1 MLNSIFDGMD
11 GEFSAR
17 LRSHKVSTRTSR
29 TREGEITL
37 TSQVAVAEARFSL
50 NVLDR
55 LHEPNFIAFRRPT
68 SDGDSFIIYEIIGV
82 RPMHYQMLGMGISV
96 PKVIRREFLERI
108 DGSWKASDETWIDVI
123 AVPTGYRMKI
133 KDDRLEFERSNLT
146 PLVGSEAHILSKET
160 VKEFLCVDEGV
171 AIGNLIGFDLPL
183 TVNIAEMVRYHTG
196 IFGFTGCGKSNLCS
210 FLIRKALERMRRMSI
225 VIFDVAGEYLIH
237 LLDLEPHLF
246 STEDFGDDVDRV
258 MDSQAIPETL
268 ENILNRQII
277 ADSVQRLLDEGKI
290 QRLSLSYPLEPIP
303 LTMGLI
309 LDLFG
314 DIARSRRRESV
325 QATVALN
332 KLNRFVLGR
341 GYDNEVPLEAIAED
355 TQARTE
361 LERILQE
368 FMASVHS
375 MSGTVKDIQ
384 TIISILEEGSPQE
397 IGGEHEGVIRN
408 AEWLAAQVAVGEYTG
423 VNIVYLPDP
432 TIARQV
438 VSRFINQ
445 LLWLKKT
452 RGVGRTVLTIL
463 DEAQEFIP
471 DRTRK
476 DNYTEQSNIAVEALL
491 RQGRKYRANC
501 WICSQRVAHLNVNAL
516 QQLHS
521 YFVSVLPRFYDRM
534 VIADAF
540 SLSYDLL
547 DRTTELDIGEWLFV
561 SYKATKQRNV
571 PAFIKTPNNEEIV
584 AERLE
589 SLRSGYEY

>member
-1 MLNSIFDGMD
+1 MSSQIFDEMD

-17 LRSHKVSTRTSR
+17 LRSHRVTTRTSR

-55 LHEPNFIAFRRPT
+55 LHEPNFIAFHRPT
-68 SDGDSFIIYEIIGV
+68 RSGEVFIIYEVVAV
-82 RPMHYQMLGMGISV
+82 RPMHYQMLGMDISV
-96 PKVIRREFLERI
+96 PKVIRREFLETI
-108 DGSWKASDETWIDVI
+108 DRGWRASDETWIDVI
-123 AVPTGYRMKI
+123 AVPTGYLMRI
-133 KDDRLEFERSNLT
+133 ENGRLEFERSNLT

-160 VKEFLCVDEGV
+160 VKEFLCVEDGV

-183 TVNIAEMVRYHTG
+183 TVNISEMVRYHTG

-210 FLIRKALERMRRMSI
+210 FLIRRALEKIEGISI

-237 LLDLEPHLF
+237 LLDLEPRLF
-246 STEDFGDDVDRV
+246 STENFRGDVDRV

-268 ENILNRQII
+268 EQMIDRDVIMKRI
-277 ADSVQRLLDEGKI
+277 QRLIDMGRI
-290 QRLSLSYPLEPIP
+290 QRLSLSPPLRQIP
-303 LTMGLI
+303 LNMGFL

-314 DIARSRRRESV
+314 EIARGRRRGSV
-325 QATVALN
+325 QAAIALN
-332 KLNRFVLGR
+332 KINRLLVR
-341 GYDNEVPLEAIAED
+341 KGYDDETSLGEVRRDVEA
-355 TQARTE
+355 RVE
-361 LERILQE
+361 LEEILEE
-368 FMASVHS
+368 FLSSVHS
-375 MSGTVKDIQ
+375 MSGMVKDVQAIMG
-384 TIISILEEGSPQE
+384 ILEEGLDK
-397 IGGEHEGVIRN
+397 GEYNGEEEAIKN
-408 AEWLAAQVAVGEYTG
+408 AEWLAEKVAVGEYRG

-432 TIARQV
+432 KDARHV
-438 VSRFINQ
+438 VSRFIDQ

-452 RGVGRTVLTIL
+452 RGVGRTVLTVL

-471 DRTRK
+471 DRTK
-476 DNYTEQSNIAVEALL
+476 KEDFTEQSNVAVEALL

-571 PAFIKTPNNEEIV
+571 PAFIRTPNNEEII
-584 AERLE
+584 AKRLQA
-589 SLRSGYEY
+589 

>member
-1 MLNSIFDGMD
+1 MSSQIFDDMN

-17 LRSHKVSTRTSR
+17 LRSHRVTTRTSR

-55 LHEPNFIAFRRPT
+55 LHEPNFIAFHRPT
-68 SDGDSFIIYEIIGV
+68 QSGEAFIIYEVVAV
-82 RPMHYQMLGMGISV
+82 RPMHFQMLGMDISV
-96 PKVIRREFLERI
+96 PKVIRREFLETI
-108 DGSWKASDETWIDVI
+108 DKGWRASDETWIDVI
-123 AVPTGYRMKI
+123 AVPTGYLMRVENG
-133 KDDRLEFERSNLT
+133 RLKFERSNLT

-160 VKEFLCVDEGV
+160 VKEFLCVEDGV

-183 TVNIAEMVRYHTG
+183 TVNISEMVRYHTG

-210 FLIRKALERMRRMSI
+210 FLIRRALEKIEGISI

-237 LLDLEPHLF
+237 LLDLEPRLF
-246 STEDFGDDVDRV
+246 STEDFGGNVERV
-258 MDSQAIPETL
+258 MDSQAMPETL
-268 ENILNRQII
+268 EQMIDRDVIMKRI
-277 ADSVQRLLDEGKI
+277 ERLIDMGRI
-290 QRLSLSYPLEPIP
+290 QRLSLSPPLKQIP
-303 LTMGLI
+303 LNMGFL

-314 DIARSRRRESV
+314 EIARGRRRGAV
-325 QATVALN
+325 QAAIALN
-332 KLNRFVLGR
+332 KINRLLIR
-341 GYDNEVPLEAIAED
+341 KGYDDGTSLDEVRKDIEA
-355 TQARTE
+355 RVE
-361 LERILQE
+361 LEEILEE
-368 FMASVHS
+368 FLSSVHS
-375 MSGTVKDIQ
+375 MSGMVKDVQAIMG
-384 TIISILEEGSPQE
+384 ILEEGLDKGE
-397 IGGEHEGVIRN
+397 YEGGVEAIRN
-408 AEWLAAQVAVGEYTG
+408 AEWLAEKVAVGEYRG

-432 TIARQV
+432 KDARHV
-438 VSRFINQ
+438 VSRFIEQ

-452 RGVGRTVLTIL
+452 KGVGRTVLTVL

-471 DRTRK
+471 DRTK
-476 DNYTEQSNIAVEALL
+476 KEDFTEQSNIAVEALL

-571 PAFIKTPNNEEIV
+571 PAFIRTPNNEEIM
-584 AERLE
+584 AKRLQA
-589 SLRSGYEY
+589 

>member
-1 MLNSIFDGMD
+1 MPSQIFDEMD

-17 LRSHKVSTRTSR
+17 LRSHKVTTRTSR

-55 LHEPNFIAFRRPT
+55 LHEPNFIAFHRPT
-68 SDGDSFIIYEIIGV
+68 QSGEAFIIYEVVAV
-82 RPMHYQMLGMGISV
+82 RPMHYQMLGMDISV
-96 PKVIRREFLERI
+96 PKVIRREFLETI
-108 DGSWKASDETWIDVI
+108 DRGWRASDETWIDVI
-123 AVPTGYRMKI
+123 AVPTGYLMRI
-133 KDDRLEFERSNLT
+133 ENGRLKFERSNLT

-160 VKEFLCVDEGV
+160 VKEFLCVENGV

-183 TVNIAEMVRYHTG
+183 TVNISEMVRYHTG

-210 FLIRKALERMRRMSI
+210 FLIRRALEKIEGISI

-237 LLDLEPHLF
+237 LLDLEPRLF
-246 STEDFGDDVDRV
+246 STENFGGDVDRV

-268 ENILNRQII
+268 EQMIDRNIIMKRI
-277 ADSVQRLLDEGKI
+277 QRLIDMGRI
-290 QRLSLSYPLEPIP
+290 QRLSLSPPLRQIP
-303 LTMGLI
+303 LNMGFL

-314 DIARSRRRESV
+314 EIARGRRRGAV
-325 QATVALN
+325 QAAIALN
-332 KLNRFVLGR
+332 KINRLLIR
-341 GYDNEVPLEAIAED
+341 KGYDDETSLDEVRRDIEA
-355 TQARTE
+355 RVE
-361 LERILQE
+361 LEEILKE
-368 FMASVHS
+368 FLSSVHS
-375 MSGTVKDIQ
+375 MSGMVKDVQ
-384 TIISILEEGSPQE
+384 AVMGILEEGLDKE
-397 IGGEHEGVIRN
+397 EYDGEEEAIRN
-408 AEWLAAQVAVGEYTG
+408 AEWLAEKVAVGEYRG

-432 TIARQV
+432 KDARYV
-438 VSRFINQ
+438 VSRFIDQ

-452 RGVGRTVLTIL
+452 RGVGRTVLTVL

-471 DRTRK
+471 DRTK
-476 DNYTEQSNIAVEALL
+476 KEDFTEQSNIAVEALL

-571 PAFIKTPNNEEIV
+571 PAFIRTPNNEEIM
-584 AERLE
+584 AK
-589 SLRSGYEY
+589 SLQA

>member
-1 MLNSIFDGMD
+1 MPNQIFDEMD

-17 LRSHKVSTRTSR
+17 LRSHRVTTRTSR

-55 LHEPNFIAFRRPT
+55 LHEPNFIAFHRPT
-68 SDGDSFIIYEIIGV
+68 QNGEAFIIYEVVAV
-82 RPMHYQMLGMGISV
+82 RPMHYQMLGMDISV
-96 PKVIRREFLERI
+96 PKVIRREFLETI
-108 DGSWKASDETWIDVI
+108 DRGWRASDETWIDVI
-123 AVPTGYRMKI
+123 AVPTGYLMRI
-133 KDDRLEFERSNLT
+133 ENGRLKFERSNLT

-160 VKEFLCVDEGV
+160 VKEFLCVENGV

-183 TVNIAEMVRYHTG
+183 TVNISEMVRYHTG

-210 FLIRKALERMRRMSI
+210 FLIRRALEKIEGISI

-237 LLDLEPHLF
+237 LLDLEPRLF
-246 STEDFGDDVDRV
+246 STENFGGDVDRV
-258 MDSQAIPETL
+258 MDSQAMPETL
-268 ENILNRQII
+268 EQMIDRNVIMKRI
-277 ADSVQRLLDEGKI
+277 QRLIDMGRI
-290 QRLSLSYPLEPIP
+290 QRLSLSPPLRQIP
-303 LTMGLI
+303 LNMGFL

-314 DIARSRRRESV
+314 EIARGRRRGAV
-325 QATVALN
+325 QAAIALN
-332 KLNRFVLGR
+332 KINRLLIR
-341 GYDNEVPLEAIAED
+341 KGYDDETSLDEVRRDIEA
-355 TQARTE
+355 RVE
-361 LERILQE
+361 LEEILKE
-368 FMASVHS
+368 FLSSVHS
-375 MSGTVKDIQ
+375 MSGMVKDVQ
-384 TIISILEEGSPQE
+384 AVMGILEEGLDK
-397 IGGEHEGVIRN
+397 GEYDGEEEAIRN
-408 AEWLAAQVAVGEYTG
+408 AEWLAEKVAVGEYRG

-432 TIARQV
+432 KDARYV
-438 VSRFINQ
+438 VSRFIDQ

-452 RGVGRTVLTIL
+452 RGVGRTVLTVL

-471 DRTRK
+471 DRTK
-476 DNYTEQSNIAVEALL
+476 KEDFTEQSNIAVEALL

-571 PAFIKTPNNEEIV
+571 PAFIRTPNNEEII
-584 AERLE
+584 AKRLQA
-589 SLRSGYEY
+589 

>member
-1 MLNSIFDGMD
+1 MSSQIFDDMN

-17 LRSHKVSTRTSR
+17 LRSHRVTTRTSR

-55 LHEPNFIAFRRPT
+55 LHEPNFIAFHRPT
-68 SDGDSFIIYEIIGV
+68 QSGEAFIIYEVVAV
-82 RPMHYQMLGMGISV
+82 RPMHFQMLGMDISV
-96 PKVIRREFLERI
+96 PKVIRREFLETI
-108 DGSWKASDETWIDVI
+108 DKGWRASDETWIDVI
-123 AVPTGYRMKI
+123 AVPTGYLMRVENG
-133 KDDRLEFERSNLT
+133 RLKFERSNLT

-160 VKEFLCVDEGV
+160 VKEFLCVEDGV

-183 TVNIAEMVRYHTG
+183 TVNISEMVRYHTG

-210 FLIRKALERMRRMSI
+210 FLIRRALERIEGISI

-237 LLDLEPHLF
+237 LLDLEPRLF
-246 STEDFGDDVDRV
+246 STEDFGGNVERV
-258 MDSQAIPETL
+258 MDSQAMPETL
-268 ENILNRQII
+268 EQMIDRDVIMKRI
-277 ADSVQRLLDEGKI
+277 ERLIDMGRI
-290 QRLSLSYPLEPIP
+290 QRLSLSPPLKQIP
-303 LTMGLI
+303 LNMGFL

-314 DIARSRRRESV
+314 EIARGRRRGAV
-325 QATVALN
+325 QAAIALN
-332 KLNRFVLGR
+332 KINRLLVR
-341 GYDNEVPLEAIAED
+341 KGYDDGTSLDEVRKDMEA
-355 TQARTE
+355 RVE
-361 LERILQE
+361 LEEILEE
-368 FMASVHS
+368 FLSSVHS
-375 MSGTVKDIQ
+375 MSGMVKDVQ
-384 TIISILEEGSPQE
+384 AVMGILEEGLDKGE
-397 IGGEHEGVIRN
+397 YEGGVEAIRN
-408 AEWLAAQVAVGEYTG
+408 AEWLAEKVAVGEYRG

-432 TIARQV
+432 KDARHV
-438 VSRFINQ
+438 VSRFIEQ

-452 RGVGRTVLTIL
+452 KGVGRTVLTVL

-471 DRTRK
+471 DRTK
-476 DNYTEQSNIAVEALL
+476 KEDFTEQSNIAVEALL

-571 PAFIKTPNNEEIV
+571 PAFIRTPNNEEIM
-584 AERLE
+584 AKGLQA
-589 SLRSGYEY
+589 

>member
-1 MLNSIFDGMD
+1 MSSQIFDDMN

-17 LRSHKVSTRTSR
+17 LRSHRVTTRTSR

-55 LHEPNFIAFRRPT
+55 LHEPNFIAFHRPT
-68 SDGDSFIIYEIIGV
+68 QSGEAFIIYEVVAV
-82 RPMHYQMLGMGISV
+82 RPMHFQMLGMDISV
-96 PKVIRREFLERI
+96 PKVIRREFLETI
-108 DGSWKASDETWIDVI
+108 DKGWRASDETWIDVI
-123 AVPTGYRMKI
+123 AVPTGYLMRVENG
-133 KDDRLEFERSNLT
+133 RLKFERSNLT

-160 VKEFLCVDEGV
+160 VEEFLCVEDGV

-183 TVNIAEMVRYHTG
+183 TVNISEMVRYHTG

-210 FLIRKALERMRRMSI
+210 FLIRRALERIEGISI

-237 LLDLEPHLF
+237 LLDLEPRLF
-246 STEDFGDDVDRV
+246 STEDFGGNVERV
-258 MDSQAIPETL
+258 MDSQAMPETL
-268 ENILNRQII
+268 EQMIDRDVIMKRI
-277 ADSVQRLLDEGKI
+277 ERLIDMGRI
-290 QRLSLSYPLEPIP
+290 QRLSLSPPLRQIP
-303 LTMGLI
+303 LNMGFL

-314 DIARSRRRESV
+314 EIARGRRRGAV
-325 QATVALN
+325 QAAIALN
-332 KLNRFVLGR
+332 KINRLLVR
-341 GYDNEVPLEAIAED
+341 KGYDDGTSLDEVRKDMEA
-355 TQARTE
+355 RVE
-361 LERILQE
+361 LEEILEE
-368 FMASVHS
+368 FLSSVHS
-375 MSGTVKDIQ
+375 MSGMVKDVQ
-384 TIISILEEGSPQE
+384 AVMGILEEGLDKGE
-397 IGGEHEGVIRN
+397 YEGGVEAIRN
-408 AEWLAAQVAVGEYTG
+408 AEWLAEKVAVGEYRG

-432 TIARQV
+432 KDARHV
-438 VSRFINQ
+438 VSRFIEQ

-452 RGVGRTVLTIL
+452 KGVGRTVLTVL

-471 DRTRK
+471 DRTK
-476 DNYTEQSNIAVEALL
+476 KEDFTEQSNIAVEALL

-571 PAFIKTPNNEEIV
+571 PAFIRTPNNEEIM
-584 AERLE
+584 AKGLQA
-589 SLRSGYEY
+589 

>member
-1 MLNSIFDGMD
+1 MPNQIFDEMD

-17 LRSHKVSTRTSR
+17 LRSHRVTTRTSR

-55 LHEPNFIAFRRPT
+55 LHEPNFIAFHRPT
-68 SDGDSFIIYEIIGV
+68 QSGETFIIYEVVAV
-82 RPMHYQMLGMGISV
+82 RPMHYQMLGMDISV
-96 PKVIRREFLERI
+96 PKVIRREFLETI
-108 DGSWKASDETWIDVI
+108 DRGWRTSDETWIDVI
-123 AVPTGYRMKI
+123 AVPTGYLMRI
-133 KDDRLEFERSNLT
+133 ENGRLKFERSNLT

-160 VKEFLCVDEGV
+160 VKEFLCVENGV

-183 TVNIAEMVRYHTG
+183 TVNISEMVRYHTG

-210 FLIRKALERMRRMSI
+210 FLIRRALEKIEGISI

-237 LLDLEPHLF
+237 LLDLEPRLF
-246 STEDFGDDVDRV
+246 STENFGGDVDRV
-258 MDSQAIPETL
+258 MDSQAMPETL
-268 ENILNRQII
+268 EQMIDRNVIMKRI
-277 ADSVQRLLDEGKI
+277 QRLIDMGRI
-290 QRLSLSYPLEPIP
+290 QRLSLSPPLRQIP
-303 LTMGLI
+303 LNMGFL

-314 DIARSRRRESV
+314 EIARGRRRGAV
-325 QATVALN
+325 QAAIALN
-332 KLNRFVLGR
+332 KINRLLVR
-341 GYDNEVPLEAIAED
+341 KGYDDETSLGEVRRDVEA
-355 TQARTE
+355 RVE
-361 LERILQE
+361 LEEILEE
-368 FMASVHS
+368 FLSSVHS
-375 MSGTVKDIQ
+375 MSGMVKDVQAIMG
-384 TIISILEEGSPQE
+384 ILEEGLDK
-397 IGGEHEGVIRN
+397 GEYNGEEEAIKN
-408 AEWLAAQVAVGEYTG
+408 AEWLAEKVAVGEYRG
-423 VNIVYLPDP
+423 VNIVYLPEPKD
-432 TIARQV
+432 ARHV

-452 RGVGRTVLTIL
+452 RGVGRTVLTVL

-471 DRTRK
+471 DRTK
-476 DNYTEQSNIAVEALL
+476 KEDFTEQSNVAVEALL

-571 PAFIKTPNNEEIV
+571 PAFIRTPNNEEII
-584 AERLE
+584 AKRLQA
-589 SLRSGYEY
+589 

>member
-1 MLNSIFDGMD
+1 MPSQIFDEMD

-17 LRSHKVSTRTSR
+17 LRSHRVTTRTSR

-55 LHEPNFIAFRRPT
+55 LHEPNFIAFHRPT
-68 SDGDSFIIYEIIGV
+68 QSGEAFIIYEVVAV
-82 RPMHYQMLGMGISV
+82 RPMHYQMLGMDISV
-96 PKVIRREFLERI
+96 PKVIRREFLETI
-108 DGSWKASDETWIDVI
+108 DRGWRASDETWIDVI
-123 AVPTGYRMKI
+123 AVPTGYLMRI
-133 KDDRLEFERSNLT
+133 ENGRLKFERSNLT

-160 VKEFLCVDEGV
+160 VKEFLCVEDGV

-183 TVNIAEMVRYHTG
+183 TVNISEMVRYHTG

-210 FLIRKALERMRRMSI
+210 FLIRRALEKIEGISI

-237 LLDLEPHLF
+237 LLDLEPRLF
-246 STEDFGDDVDRV
+246 STENFRGDVDRV

-268 ENILNRQII
+268 EQMIDRNVIMKRI
-277 ADSVQRLLDEGKI
+277 QRLIDMGRI
-290 QRLSLSYPLEPIP
+290 QRLSLSPPLRQIP
-303 LTMGLI
+303 LNMGFL

-314 DIARSRRRESV
+314 EIARGRRRGAV
-325 QATVALN
+325 QAAMALN
-332 KLNRFVLGR
+332 KINRLLIR
-341 GYDNEVPLEAIAED
+341 KGYDDETSLDEVRRDIEA
-355 TQARTE
+355 RVE
-361 LERILQE
+361 LEEILEE
-368 FMASVHS
+368 FLSSVHS
-375 MSGTVKDIQ
+375 MSGMVKDVQ
-384 TIISILEEGSPQE
+384 AVMGILEDGLDEGE
-397 IGGEHEGVIRN
+397 CDGEEEAIKN
-408 AEWLAAQVAVGEYTG
+408 AEWLAEKVAVGEYRG

-432 TIARQV
+432 KDARHV
-438 VSRFINQ
+438 VSRFIDQ

-452 RGVGRTVLTIL
+452 RGVGRTVLTVL

-471 DRTRK
+471 DRTK
-476 DNYTEQSNIAVEALL
+476 KEDFTEQSNIAVEALL

-571 PAFIKTPNNEEIV
+571 PAFIRTPNNEEII
-584 AERLE
+584 AKRLQA
-589 SLRSGYEY
+589 